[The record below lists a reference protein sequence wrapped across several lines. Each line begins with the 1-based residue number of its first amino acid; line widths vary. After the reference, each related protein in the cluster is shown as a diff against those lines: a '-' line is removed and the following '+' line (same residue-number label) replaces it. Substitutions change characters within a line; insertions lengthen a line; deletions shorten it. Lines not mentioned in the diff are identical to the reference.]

1 MTFKL
6 TLAVMA
12 LAIGLGSA
20 PSVAQTHHDVQA
32 GNLTIHAPFA
42 RSSARRAS
50 SGAAFLTIENTGA
63 TADRLVDARADFA
76 MVQMHVT
83 KVDGNGVATMQHL
96 SDGIEI
102 AAGATVTLEPG
113 AMHVMFMGLKQPLV
127 AGETRRVTL
136 MFEKA
141 GAVEIDFPVVAPGQG
156 APMMGH
162 GTMQMN

>member
-1 MTFKL
+1 
-6 TLAVMA
+6 
-12 LAIGLGSA
+12 
-20 PSVAQTHHDVQA
+20 
-32 GNLTIHAPFA
+32 
-42 RSSARRAS
+42 
-50 SGAAFLTIENTGA
+50 
-63 TADRLVDARADFA
+63 

-83 KVDGNGVATMQHL
+83 EVDGNGVATMQHL